1 VRAQEFPWLWFT
13 LPELGFPMIIDE
25 CHRPLH
31 AEAEDFLRRSI
42 AEEQDWDAV
51 DGDECWGSEYISPS
65 IDMVH
70 QIKALLLTWGG
81 KNPPEREAIMERV
94 LPKWERFSVPH
105 TSRDPEMLPDIN
117 LTGDNISNLLKKNP
131 AMGAVC
137 IFKKSESWDTCKR
150 VLKDF
155 R

>member
-1 VRAQEFPWLWFT
+1 
-13 LPELGFPMIIDE
+13 
-25 CHRPLH
+25 
-31 AEAEDFLRRSI
+31 
-42 AEEQDWDAV
+42 
-51 DGDECWGSEYISPS
+51 
-65 IDMVH
+65 MVH